1 VRRIARR
8 AAAVCCA
15 NIRSGRR
22 FAVAEAYRR
31 WRDVTDEEIR

>member
-22 FAVAEAYRR
+22 FAVADAYRQ
-31 WRDVTDEEIR
+31 WRDVDEGSIE